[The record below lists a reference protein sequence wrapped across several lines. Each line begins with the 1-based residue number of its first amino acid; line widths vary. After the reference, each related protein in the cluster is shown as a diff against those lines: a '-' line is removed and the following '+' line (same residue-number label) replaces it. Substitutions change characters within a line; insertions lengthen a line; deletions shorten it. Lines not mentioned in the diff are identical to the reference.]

1 MHCLHSAQQG
11 ICKLS
16 NSPAPPILLRKHIL
30 VPPIGEHSETSAHF
44 AKLWYTLPKTNT
56 LSSSPT
62 NVVYSA
68 LILRQLGLRQ
78 SVLRFKTSGA
88 GPVNSGHRCLPA

>member
-1 MHCLHSAQQG
+1 MHCSLSSARNLQTE
-11 ICKLS
+11 KLS
-16 NSPAPPILLRKHIL
+16 STIYTAEKHNIA
-30 VPPIGEHSETSAHF
+30 PPIGEHSETSAHF